1 MTLDDFLKY
10 LVWVVFFAIAVAG
23 IYILLKKLGALG

>member
-10 LVWVVFFAIAVAG
+10 LVWIVFFAIAVGG
-23 IYILLKKLGALG
+23 IYILLRKIGALG

>member
-10 LVWVVFFAIAVAG
+10 LVWIVFFAIAVGG
-23 IYILLKKLGALG
+23 IYLLLKKLGVMG